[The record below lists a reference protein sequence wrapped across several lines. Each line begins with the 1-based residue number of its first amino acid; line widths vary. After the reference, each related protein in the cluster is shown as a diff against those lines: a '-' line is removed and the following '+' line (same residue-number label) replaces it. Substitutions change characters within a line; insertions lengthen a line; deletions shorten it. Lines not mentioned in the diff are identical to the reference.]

1 MGAQVAGLVLLLL
14 AATAA
19 CNVGED
25 SQCTQART
33 SYERHWGDGEA
44 ALALAD
50 RELLP
55 ADQDRSIR
63 ESHLRQLRPHRFRE
77 YVQQRQRGLEEWG
90 LAFAVVRGNPACFDV
105 ETRARVNVLTDRLHE
120 TPHPD

>member
-50 RELLP
+50 RELP
-55 ADQDRSIR
+55 AGQDRNIR
-63 ESHLRQLRPHRFRE
+63 ESHLRQVRPYGFRE
-77 YVQQRQRGLEEWG
+77 YLQQRQRGLEEWG

-105 ETRARVNVLTDRLHE
+105 ETRARVDVLTDRLHE
-120 TPHPD
+120 TPIPG